1 VKNVPGRIFVSV
13 DAEGMPFVP
22 SRYMLMPGDK
32 LWDELRE
39 IMTRIVSIIVG
50 EATSAGFEVVVADS
64 HGSMV
69 NIDPLKLQEAGPV
82 TLVRGFPRP
91 LSMVAGSRGASA
103 AFLVGYHTA
112 PGAGGVLAHTYSGRI
127 IHRVEVEGC
136 KDADEYILN
145 TYALG
150 EDGIPVAL
158 VAGDSRL
165 AEHVREHTPW
175 AVFVPLKDAV
185 SVLADSTP
193 PLHEVE
199 RRLREGVRSALA
211 RIEKGEA
218 KPLKPSN
225 PTILV
230 DFNRPAY
237 ADAASMFP
245 CTERIDGTRVKL
257 KCNSFRE
264 NYRLL
269 EGLVLAAY
277 ALERI

>member
-1 VKNVPGRIFVSV
+1 MAGKVFVSV

-32 LWDELRE
+32 LWGELRD
-39 IMTRIVSIIVG
+39 IMTRIVSMIVR
-50 EATSAGFEVVVADS
+50 EVASAGFDVVVADS

-69 NIDPLKLQEAGPV
+69 NIDPLKLQEAGPA

-127 IHRVEVEGC
+127 IHRVEVDGC
-136 KDADEYILN
+136 SDADEYILN

-150 EDGIPVAL
+150 EEGVPVVL

-165 AEHVREHTPW
+165 EEHVREHTPW
-175 AVFVPLKDAV
+175 AVFVPLKDSV
-185 SVLADSTP
+185 SVFADSTP

-199 RRLREGVRSALA
+199 KRLREGVRRALSV
-211 RIEKGEA
+211 IERGEA
-218 KPLKPSN
+218 KPVKPGDSS
-225 PTILV
+225 IIV

-245 CTERIDGTRVKL
+245 CTERLDGTRVKL

-264 NYRLL
+264 NYKLL
-269 EGLVLAAY
+269 EGVVLAAY
-277 ALERI
+277 ALERL

>member
-1 VKNVPGRIFVSV
+1 MAGKVFVSV

-32 LWDELRE
+32 LWGELRN
-39 IMTRIVSIIVG
+39 IMTRMVSIIVR
-50 EATSAGFEVVVADS
+50 EITSAGFDVVVADS

-69 NIDPLKLQEAGPV
+69 NIDPLRLQEAGPV

-112 PGAGGVLAHTYSGRI
+112 PAAGGVLAHTYSGRI

-136 KDADEYILN
+136 NDADEYILN
-145 TYALG
+145 AYALG
-150 EDGIPVAL
+150 EEGVPVAL

-165 AEHVREHTPW
+165 GEHVREHTPW

-199 RRLREGVRSALA
+199 KRLREGVRRALSM
-211 RIEKGEA
+211 IEKGEA
-218 KPLKPSN
+218 KPVKPGD
-225 PTILV
+225 PTIIV

-245 CTERIDGTRVKL
+245 CTERLDGTRVKL
-257 KCNSFRE
+257 KCSSFRE
-264 NYRLL
+264 NYKLL
-269 EGLVLAAY
+269 EGIVLAAY
-277 ALERI
+277 ALERL